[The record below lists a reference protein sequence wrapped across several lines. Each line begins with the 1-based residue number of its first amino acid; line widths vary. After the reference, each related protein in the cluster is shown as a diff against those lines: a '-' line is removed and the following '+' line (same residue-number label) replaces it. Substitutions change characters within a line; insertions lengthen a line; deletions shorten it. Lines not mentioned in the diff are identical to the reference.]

1 MNTEYIQHYVRS
13 TMRKQLAQ
21 EQEIL
26 DLRGKLYFLGFF
38 AVVEFIFI
46 LGLLAGRI

>member
-1 MNTEYIQHYVRS
+1 MNMETHLHYERAAK
-13 TMRKQLAQ
+13 RKQLAQ